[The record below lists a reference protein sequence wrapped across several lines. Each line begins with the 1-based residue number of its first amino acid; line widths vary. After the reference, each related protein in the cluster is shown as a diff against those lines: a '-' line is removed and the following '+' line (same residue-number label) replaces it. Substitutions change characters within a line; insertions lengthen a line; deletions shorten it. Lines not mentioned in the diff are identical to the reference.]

1 MTLLQKDTSWLLS
14 AAIGELQNLLEQK
27 KLTSRELV
35 LLYFKRI
42 AMLDREGPQ
51 LRSVLELN
59 PDALGI
65 ADLLDA
71 ERLQGKIRG
80 PLHGIPIL
88 VKDNIDTADGMH
100 TSAGSLALADHYA
113 QADAFAVRKLRDA
126 GAILLGKTNMTEW
139 ANLMS
144 PTMFAG
150 YCSRGGQTLNPY
162 GSELLVGGSSSG
174 SAVAV
179 AAGLAA
185 ASLGTETN
193 ASVLSPACQNS
204 LVSIKPT
211 VGLVSR
217 SGVIPVSFT
226 QDTIGTFGKTVTD
239 AALLL
244 QAISGSDPEDPVT
257 GGNSVY
263 AKPDYAESL
272 KSADLTGITIGIPR
286 DAYFDDIDPEEA
298 ELAEKAIKALAQ
310 CGAKIVDQAN
320 IPSARE
326 DWDYGV
332 AWLELKASLNRYL
345 AKLPSHLPVHSL
357 KDVIR
362 FNLEHADQALKYGQ
376 ELFVHADEHNG
387 TLTEPQYLNSLLS
400 NLERSRVRG
409 IDAALKEHKLDA
421 LLFPGYQG
429 ADIAAR
435 AGYPSVVVPAGYTQ
449 KGKPVGVQF
458 TGTAFSEAMLI
469 RIAHVFEQQTKHRV
483 PPECDK
489 SGQASV

>member
-1 MTLLQKDTSWLLS
+1 MTLLENDTSWLLS
-14 AAIGELQNLLEQK
+14 ATIGELQSLLEQH

-51 LRSVLELN
+51 LQSVLELN

-65 ADLLDA
+65 ADSLDA
-71 ERLQGKIRG
+71 ERRQGNIRG
-80 PLHGIPIL
+80 PLHGIPL
-88 VKDNIDTADGMH
+88 LLKDNIDTADGMH
-100 TSAGSLALADHYA
+100 TSAGSLALADYYA
-113 QADAFAVRKLRDA
+113 QADAFAVRKLREA
-126 GAILLGKTNMTEW
+126 GAILLGKANMTEW
-139 ANLMS
+139 ANLIS

-150 YCSRGGQTLNPY
+150 YSSRGGQTRNPY
-162 GSELLVGGSSSG
+162 GPDELFVGGSSSG

-185 ASLGTETN
+185 GSLGTETN

-204 LVSIKPT
+204 LVGIKPT

-244 QAISGSDPEDPVT
+244 QTICGSDPDNPVT
-257 GGNSVY
+257 GSLSSD
-263 AKPDYAESL
+263 AEPDYMESL
-272 KSADLTGITIGIPR
+272 KSTDLTGITIGIPR
-286 DAYFDDIDPEEA
+286 DVYFDGINDEDAALTEQAIEA
-298 ELAEKAIKALAQ
+298 LIQ
-310 CGAKIVDQAN
+310 CGAKIVDHAD

-357 KDVIR
+357 KDAIR

-376 ELFVHADEHNG
+376 ELFVNADKHSG
-387 TLTEPQYLNSLLS
+387 TLTEPQYLNSLLQ
-400 NLERSRVRG
+400 NLERSRTRG
-409 IDAALKEHKLDA
+409 IDAALNEHQVDA

-435 AGYPSVVVPAGYTQ
+435 AGYPSIVVPAGYTQ
-449 KGKPVGVQF
+449 NGRPVGIQL
-458 TGTAFSEAMLI
+458 TGTAFSESLLI
-469 RIAHVFEQQTKHRV
+469 RIAHVFEKRTKHRV
-483 PPECDK
+483 PPAL
-489 SGQASV
+489 GHV

>member
-14 AAIGELQNLLEQK
+14 ATIGELQNLLEQN
-27 KLTSRELV
+27 KLTSRDLV

-65 ADLLDA
+65 ADLLDT
-71 ERLQGKIRG
+71 ERLQGTIRG

-88 VKDNIDTADGMH
+88 IKDNIDTADGIH
-100 TSAGSLALADHYA
+100 TSAGSLAPADHYA

-162 GSELLVGGSSSG
+162 GSELFVGGSSSG

-204 LVSIKPT
+204 LVGIKPT

-239 AALLL
+239 AAILL
-244 QAISGSDPEDPVT
+244 QAISASDPDDPVT

-263 AKPDYAESL
+263 TKPDYTESL
-272 KSADLTGITIGIPR
+272 KSTDLTGITIGIPR

-298 ELAEKAIKALAQ
+298 ELAEKAMQALVE
-310 CGAKIVDQAN
+310 CGAKIVDHAN

-362 FNLEHADQALKYGQ
+362 FNLEPCQH
-376 ELFVHADEHNG
+376 
-387 TLTEPQYLNSLLS
+387 
-400 NLERSRVRG
+400 
-409 IDAALKEHKLDA
+409 
-421 LLFPGYQG
+421 
-429 ADIAAR
+429 
-435 AGYPSVVVPAGYTQ
+435 
-449 KGKPVGVQF
+449 
-458 TGTAFSEAMLI
+458 
-469 RIAHVFEQQTKHRV
+469 
-483 PPECDK
+483 
-489 SGQASV
+489 